1 MGRLA
6 LVTAVSLGLMLGSAG
21 LAQADEQSYLD
32 YLFSHGFNY
41 HFGVSS
47 ASTAVKGGQMICDNV
62 RWNGGP
68 RNGVNPVMAATLDDV
83 MIAGARA
90 ELCPDAPWS

>member
-1 MGRLA
+1 MKTLIGAALLA
-6 LVTAVSLGLMLGSAG
+6 LALTTAGTAN
-21 LAQADEQSYLD
+21 ADEQSYLD
-32 YLFSHGFNY
+32 YLFANGFQY

-47 ASTAVKGGQMICDNV
+47 AATAVQGGRMICDNV

-68 RNGVNPVMAATLDDV
+68 RNGVNPVMASTLDDV